1 MGGGPPK
8 LRRDSAILFSA
19 EVIQFTFGMIIVA
32 LLVRNLEQSVY
43 GTWIGIIAVFQLF
56 NFVNF
61 GFPTFINRN
70 IPNNPGLLRDVYSKI
85 RQLQYLLFVI
95 TSIVV
100 IFILFTIETQNRA
113 YFRYLLALATVSL
126 IFTQINLSIFNTIGK
141 AYRNIQVALIDRSI
155 TLLLVV
161 SVIEFYD
168 GSEELFVI
176 AFGTGPVVGLIFSQY
191 FVIKEINGIDPQ
203 KTMSYSRSSIVKE
216 SAPFSFNLIFGP
228 VFDSVNKLTL
238 SFFGGPATLA
248 IFDVSNRVLMAG
260 NSVTRSL
267 RKIML
272 PVISHNKSNHDEIS
286 RHLKDSITLVKWI
299 LPVGLFFGHLA
310 GMAIPIVFSG
320 IYTESTHIF
329 YLLLISFCLMLIN
342 SPWISYIESV
352 REPSFSGYMTVF
364 CYTSAIVTCMLLVP
378 KYGIYGAAISLI
390 SVQLF
395 YSIFCIMISY
405 RIAVIGI
412 TLASYLTMISA
423 SILYPCC
430 IFVIS
435 YEKLPLNVNLIPLV
449 SLLAICAAS
458 GWKIDGFKEKM

>member
-32 LLVRNLEQSVY
+32 LLVRNLEQSIY

-70 IPNNPGLLRDVYSKI
+70 IPNNPGLLVDVYPKI
-85 RQLQYLLFVI
+85 RKLQYLLFI
-95 TSIVV
+95 STSIVV
-100 IFILFTIETQNRA
+100 IFILITVETQNSA

-141 AYRNIQVALIDRSI
+141 AYRNIQISLIDRSI
-155 TLLLVV
+155 TLLLLAL
-161 SVIEFYD
+161 VIEFYN
-168 GSEELFVI
+168 GSEELLVI
-176 AFGTGPVVGLIFSQY
+176 AFGIGPVVGLIFSQY
-191 FVIKEINGIDPQ
+191 FVVREIYGIDRQ
-203 KTMSYSRSSIVKE
+203 KTVSYSTSSIVKE
-216 SAPFSFNLIFGP
+216 SIPFSFNLIFAP
-228 VFDSVNKLTL
+228 VFDSVNKLAL

-272 PVISHNKSNHDEIS
+272 PVISYNKSDQNEIS
-286 RHLKDSITLVKWI
+286 RHLKDSITLIKWI
-299 LPVGLFFGHLA
+299 LPVGLFFGHIA
-310 GMAIPIVFSG
+310 GMAIPLVFSN

-352 REPSFSGYMTVF
+352 REPSYSGYMTFF
-364 CYTSAIVTCMLLVP
+364 CYTSAIITCLLLVP
-378 KYGIYGAAISLI
+378 KFGIYGAASSLI

-395 YSIFCIMISY
+395 FSVFCIMTSH
-405 RIAVIGI
+405 RIAVVGI

-423 SILYPCC
+423 SIAYPYC

-435 YEKLPLNVNLIPLV
+435 YQKLPLNSNLIPLV
-449 SLLAICAAS
+449 LLIVISAAS
-458 GWKIDGFKEKM
+458 GWKIDGYKKKM

>member
-1 MGGGPPK
+1 MGGGPPR

-43 GTWIGIIAVFQLF
+43 GTWIGIIAIFQLF

-70 IPNNPGLLRDVYSKI
+70 LPNNQGLLVDVYSKI
-85 RQLQYLLFVI
+85 RKLQYLIFAF

-100 IFILFTIETQNRA
+100 IFILIAVETQNSA
-113 YFRYLLALATVSL
+113 YYRYLLALSTVSL

-141 AYRNIQVALIDRSI
+141 AFRNIQIALIDRSI
-155 TLLLVV
+155 TLFLLTL
-161 SVIEFYD
+161 VIGFG
-168 GSEELFVI
+168 GSEELLVI
-176 AFGTGPVVGLIFSQY
+176 SFGIGPVVGLITSQY
-191 FVIKEINGIDPQ
+191 FVIREINAIDPQ
-203 KTMSYSRSSIVKE
+203 KIVFYSTSSIVKE
-216 SAPFSFNLIFGP
+216 SAPFSFNLVFAP

-272 PVISHNKSNHDEIS
+272 PVISYNKDNQSETSSNLE
-286 RHLKDSITLVKWI
+286 DSFTLIKWI
-299 LPVGLFFGHLA
+299 LPVGLFFGHIA
-310 GMAIPIVFSG
+310 GMAIPMVFSNS
-320 IYTESTHIF
+320 YAESTQIF

-352 REPSFSGYMTVF
+352 RAPSYSGYMTFF
-364 CYTSAIVTCMLLVP
+364 CYTSAIITCMLLVP
-378 KYGIYGAAISLI
+378 KFGIYGAAFSLI

-395 YSIFCIMISY
+395 YSIFCMMTSY
-405 RIAVIGI
+405 RVAVVGI

-423 SILYPCC
+423 SILYAYC

-435 YEKLPLNVNLIPLV
+435 HQEMPLKMNLIPLA
-449 SLLAICAAS
+449 SLLGVCAAS
-458 GWKIDGFKEKM
+458 GWKIDGFKKKI